1 MEVEKT
7 YFNNVESYI
16 EKANKDE
23 NLELEIRFWSDNF
36 QNIEVNEDK
45 FKKVYE
51 YFTFSKSNDGLGFAS
66 NMVSNLDVT
75 VLSNSD
81 NITSHLS
88 KTRITIPE
96 MDNIKKYWLNN
107 SLNDIPYSI
116 VEKSR
121 IEKIDIHDYS
131 IRVSLNEELPQK
143 NILNKNKEQLMG
155 NNGNNNKLNKYYRLK
170 NRYEIKS
177 DDGLFSIDLTA
188 VKSGTGKTFR
198 EANVLKNIAS
208 YEIEI
213 EYIGNKGNKTNEKA
227 GNVTKKLFEYVH
239 SILSILNETSVILKQ
254 QIKKNI
260 IESYSNLINVRNESI
275 YGNPVTI
282 HRRNL
287 VKSKNVMNILDKY
300 SVSLKADGLRMAL
313 FVYGSNKEEYNGN
326 IYLIDINQNIIFTG
340 YKDEKYVNSM
350 IEGEYIHMSNGT
362 GYEFYA
368 YDMLYDKENDIRRR
382 QYFNNYTEESVR
394 SRSYYLDKFIQSN
407 TRKPVGEYQI
417 PIKRKN
423 YKVVSTSGDGTDI
436 FDKTKEIWNSRFNE
450 TFYVDGMIFTPMFE
464 HYPKK
469 GGSWYS
475 LFKWKPEHLN
485 TIDFLISVVKNDYGM
500 EMKFPYIDNVIQGES
515 KLKQYKKLRLY
526 VSTLKDAFDSVTRKE
541 IKRKEKTLFNPSN
554 LDEEGASAYNTC
566 YVFVDENDN
575 IICED
580 PISGEKGTVQDDTI
594 VEFGF
599 DPKREKGFQWIP
611 YRVRHDKTTSYKN
624 GRQVYGNLDKTAND
638 IFISLQ
644 YPVTEEMI
652 ITGKVPEDSSG
663 IVNAPYYKGLNGT
676 GENNSERFPYQNFHN
691 YHIKSSLFKKV
702 NPSLMVGTKAPLG
715 KLLDLCCGKGVD
727 VMKMKTAY
735 YAEIVGMDID
745 YDNIKFAQ
753 QFYDMRIPRPKPK
766 AFFIRGNAG
775 ELIFPNQD
783 AAFTPAGKL
792 QMKDFIQAKYYFDVV
807 NVQFALHYFFENEIK
822 LRTLI
827 QNINDNLKIGG
838 YFIGTCFDGQRVH
851 QMLKGV
857 NVVEGKTYSGD
868 TLWKIQK
875 KYSTTRIAFDRS
887 KPNFGKQID
896 VLVHSIGNVHS
907 EYLVNFEYLDAI
919 MEEYGFEKVMIKP
932 FSEYYEELL
941 KSEYTTNNVEKSKD
955 LEMAKK
961 MSEEEKRFSFL
972 NNAFIYKKID
982 NSSDKLFTSLVTKK
996 RDAMK
1001 KEEKKK
1007 LANEDVEVLDEE
1019 TGHLEIEV
1027 EKREEAKE
1035 ENASFES
1042 DSDSDSELNESEENI
1057 EEEMKENV
1065 EEEMKENEFVE
1076 SVTENDEMEKMDNEM
1091 KGGKK
1096 MKRTNR
1102 KIRK

>member
-213 EYIGNKGNKTNEKA
+213 EYIGNKGNNKTSEKA
-227 GNVTKKLFEYVH
+227 ENVTKKLFEYVH

-260 IESYSNLINVRNESI
+260 IDSYTNLINVRNESI

-300 SVSLKADGLRMAL
+300 AVSLKADGLRMAL

-362 GYEFYA
+362 GYEFYV

-691 YHIKSSLFKKV
+691 YHIKSSLFKQV

-792 QMKDFIQAKYYFDVV
+792 QLKDFIPAKYYFDVV

-1042 DSDSDSELNESEENI
+1042 DSDSDSELNESEENLQ
-1057 EEEMKENV
+1057 EENV
-1065 EEEMKENEFVE
+1065 EEEVKENEFVE